1 MPAAQRQGYKDILV
15 GDPNRRFETTF
26 AYFYDNYGQ
35 EDEIEIENNKD
46 KMKAEWHPR
55 SGFEVLKQRIKDGMM
70 YAAFTNKLISP
81 DDALNMMMVVIT
93 CTRIFATQYQE
104 WHDRN
109 PNENTLVHTF
119 ECWGL
124 KVRLLK
130 KYDRVAS
137 TMGRGDEYDMAAGDE
152 DEAKAETEVIEDDTL
167 SMQLSNPSDQVAL
180 NTDER
185 NNNLQM
191 SRYARA
197 ARTILEDI
205 RTPPE

>member
-1 MPAAQRQGYKDILV
+1 
-15 GDPNRRFETTF
+15 
-26 AYFYDNYGQ
+26 
-35 EDEIEIENNKD
+35 
-46 KMKAEWHPR
+46 
-55 SGFEVLKQRIKDGMM
+55 
-70 YAAFTNKLISP
+70 
-81 DDALNMMMVVIT
+81 
-93 CTRIFATQYQE
+93 
-104 WHDRN
+104 
-109 PNENTLVHTF
+109 
-119 ECWGL
+119 
-124 KVRLLK
+124 
-130 KYDRVAS
+130 
-137 TMGRGDEYDMAAGDE
+137 MGRGDEYDMAAGDE